1 MTKNT
6 GMIETLS
13 GDILK
18 AIPIG
23 IVLSFLIGPV
33 FFVLLETSATKG
45 GRAAL
50 VLDLGVVLA
59 DVVFI
64 LIAWFS
70 SYQLLNQLT
79 HHPALYIFG
88 GMIMAFYGF
97 ITVIKK
103 PKPESL
109 ENQTE
114 LELPKNNYLALF
126 AKGFLL
132 NFINIGVLVFW
143 LAMIII
149 FAPGLKMNPLR
160 IAVFFGTIM
169 LSYLSIDIIKIFLAK
184 RLKKNLTPSKII
196 RIKKLI
202 GVILLIGGFYLIL
215 EGVTKENKLQETI
228 HTFERFK

>member
-1 MTKNT
+1 MTKKIIMLEKLT
-6 GMIETLS
+6 

-45 GRAAL
+45 GRSAL
-50 VLDLGVVLA
+50 VLDLGVILA
-59 DVVFI
+59 DVIFL

-88 GMIMAFYGF
+88 GMIMAFYGL
-97 ITVIKK
+97 ITIIKK

-149 FAPGLKMNPLR
+149 FAPGLKMNPIR
-160 IAVFFGTIM
+160 IAVFFCTII
-169 LSYLSIDIIKIFLAK
+169 LSYLSVDVIKILLAK
-184 RLKKNLTPSKII
+184 KLKRNLTPGKVVK
-196 RIKKLI
+196 IKKFI
-202 GVILLIGGFYLIL
+202 GVILMIAGLYLIF
-215 EGVTKENKLQETI
+215 EGVTQKNKLQDTI
-228 HTFERFK
+228 QTFERFK